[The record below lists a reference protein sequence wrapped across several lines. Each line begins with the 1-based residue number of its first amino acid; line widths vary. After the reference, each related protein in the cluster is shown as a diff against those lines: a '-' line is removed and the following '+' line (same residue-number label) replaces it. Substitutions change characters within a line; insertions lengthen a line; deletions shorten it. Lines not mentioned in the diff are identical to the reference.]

1 MGSTN
6 QLLTKIKLILFMD
19 SDEKIVVH
27 LVSVW
32 REGGSFLSVGGKE
45 GMLFLTDKHLM
56 FIRKTERMK
65 KWWKSVVTRQVV
77 TLIQNSDVMIK
88 HDGYD
93 EEDLAIDLENKKKSS
108 EVSFDNISVGADSI
122 FWDFGDGTT
131 STLNNPSHVFSNLGS
146 HNVTLSAT
154 NHLTGCT
161 HILEKEIKLTKSAQ
175 FFSSANSIFGDRQIE
190 VKNSHEGED
199 FYKSGDTI
207 QTEFI
212 TNPIGGIIDSTLMQE
227 IEPTLKEFSKT
238 IGKALQDYG
247 EEDKDASTKNEEK

>member
-56 FIRKTERMK
+56 FVRKTERMK

-93 EEDLAIDLENKKKSS
+93 AEDL
-108 EVSFDNISVGADSI
+108 
-122 FWDFGDGTT
+122 
-131 STLNNPSHVFSNLGS
+131 
-146 HNVTLSAT
+146 
-154 NHLTGCT
+154 
-161 HILEKEIKLTKSAQ
+161 
-175 FFSSANSIFGDRQIE
+175 
-190 VKNSHEGED
+190 
-199 FYKSGDTI
+199 
-207 QTEFI
+207 
-212 TNPIGGIIDSTLMQE
+212 E
-227 IEPTLKEFSKT
+227 IEISQMLPA
-238 IGKALQDYG
+238 IA
-247 EEDKDASTKNEEK
+247 

>member
-1 MGSTN
+1 MRSTN
-6 QLLTKIKLILFMD
+6 QLLTKIMLVLFMD

-108 EVSFDNISVGADSI
+108 EVSFDNI
-122 FWDFGDGTT
+122 FG
-131 STLNNPSHVFSNLGS
+131 L
-146 HNVTLSAT
+146 
-154 NHLTGCT
+154 
-161 HILEKEIKLTKSAQ
+161 
-175 FFSSANSIFGDRQIE
+175 
-190 VKNSHEGED
+190 
-199 FYKSGDTI
+199 
-207 QTEFI
+207 
-212 TNPIGGIIDSTLMQE
+212 E
-227 IEPTLKEFSKT
+227 IEKKNWGNILKMELIEDGKKKSYQYSIVQDWVHYPLKDPTRFLKVNWSSFVDF
-238 IGKALQDYG
+238 IKARQKIT
-247 EEDKDASTKNEEK
+247 E